1 MTTSMRTTTAGPTD
15 LVMAADDPAALRER
29 YDRDGIVQLDGVLS
43 AAEIEEIRDAFMGQV
58 ETDRAALGAVEEVA
72 DDAVL
77 SRYPRLMQPHRRPDL
92 AVGRVARRLMT
103 DRRILDIVTALVGPA
118 YGAQSMFY
126 FKPPTARGQ
135 AMHQDNYFLR
145 AHPETCIAAWIA
157 VDRCDAANGG
167 LAVVPGSHAM
177 EVVCPEQ
184 ADAEQ
189 SFTTGLVRPPEG
201 MTAVQTRMEPGD
213 VLFFHGS
220 AVHGSLPN
228 TTTDRFRRSLIFHYV
243 PQAAREVSRFYL
255 PLVGPDGSEVR
266 IEEATGGGPCGDGWE
281 GATH

>member
-1 MTTSMRTTTAGPTD
+1 MATSMSATTAAPTD
-15 LVMAADDPAALRER
+15 LVMGADDPRTLRER
-29 YDRDGIVQLDGVLS
+29 YERDGVVQVNGVLS
-43 AAEIEEIRDAFMGQV
+43 TAEIDEIRESFMGQV
-58 ETDRAALGAVEEVA
+58 AADRAALGAIEEVVA
-72 DDAVL
+72 DAVL
-77 SRYPRLMQPHRRPDL
+77 SRYPRFMQPHRRPDL
-92 AVGRVARRLMT
+92 AVGRIARRLIV

-167 LAVVPGSHAM
+167 LAVVPGSHTM
-177 EVVCPEQ
+177 EVACPEE

-189 SFTTGLVRPPEG
+189 SFTTGLVRPPVG
-201 MTAVQTRMEPGD
+201 MTAVQTQMQPGD

-220 AVHGSLPN
+220 TVHGSLPN
-228 TTTDRFRRSLIFHYV
+228 TSDRFRRSLIFHYV
-243 PQAAREVSRFYL
+243 PQAAREVSQFYM
-255 PLVGPDGSEVR
+255 PLVGPDGEEVR
-266 IEEATGGGPCGDGWE
+266 IDEATGGGPCGDGWQ